1 MSMKRILKFIWR
13 AISIIYFPVYIAF
26 WLLHKIARIFLA
38 ISYFGMLEKQMGKD
52 IIFNL
57 LYRYG
62 RH

>member
-1 MSMKRILKFIWR
+1 MKKVLKFIWK
-13 AISIIYFPVYIAF
+13 AIGFIYFPIYIAF

-57 LYRYG
+57 CNKYG
-62 RH
+62 RR

>member
-1 MSMKRILKFIWR
+1 MKKIFRFIWK
-13 AISIIYFPVYIAF
+13 AIGFIYFPIYIAF

-52 IIFNL
+52 IISNLFNW
-57 LYRYG
+57 YG

>member
-1 MSMKRILKFIWR
+1 MKKVLKFIWK
-13 AISIIYFPVYIAF
+13 AIGFIYFPIYIAF

-52 IIFNL
+52 IISNLFNW
-57 LYRYG
+57 YG

>member
-1 MSMKRILKFIWR
+1 MKKVLKFIWK
-13 AISIIYFPVYIAF
+13 AIGFIHFPIYIAF

-52 IIFNL
+52 IISNLFNW
-57 LYRYG
+57 YG